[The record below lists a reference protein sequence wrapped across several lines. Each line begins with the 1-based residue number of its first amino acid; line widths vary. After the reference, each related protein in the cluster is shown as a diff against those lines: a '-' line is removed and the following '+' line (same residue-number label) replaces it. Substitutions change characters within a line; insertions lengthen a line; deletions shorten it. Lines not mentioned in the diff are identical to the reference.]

1 MRLAELSY
9 EQLSPEQKVVWD
21 EVVAGPRKKMH
32 GPFFIWLHS
41 PELLSRG
48 EKLGLYA
55 RFQSSLPQRLSE
67 LCILIMASH
76 WTASGEWIDH
86 EPIARGLG
94 VDAEALE
101 NLRKGLPASFKQ
113 ADEAATY
120 QFARELLTTHEVSD
134 DSVCGSTPHPNPL
147 PAKSGERERWHRAKR
162 HPCRLPQ
169 AEVAGDDLAL
179 DLAGALAER
188 EQPRVTPVALHRAFA
203 DVAGAGED
211 LHAVRGDELQGLGG
225 GELRHRRHQA
235 EVLAGV
241 DPPRQLGDQELRLG
255 DLQRHVGEPGGDSPE
270 QHAAWIRSEVVR
282 WAELVKKAGL
292 DKTQ

>member
-9 EQLSPEQKVVWD
+9 EQLTPGQREVWD

-86 EPIARGLG
+86 APIARSLG

-101 NLRKGLPASFKQ
+101 NLRQGLPAEFKQ

-120 QFARELLTTHEVSD
+120 RFAQELLTTRDVSD
-134 DSVCGSTPHPNPL
+134 ETYAGAKSVLGERGVLDVVAVLGYYSFIAMSMKAFAMTP
-147 PAKSGERERWHRAKR
+147 KSGE
-162 HPCRLPQ
+162 
-169 AEVAGDDLAL
+169 GD
-179 DLAGALAER
+179 
-188 EQPRVTPVALHRAFA
+188 PFA
-203 DVAGAGED
+203 DRA
-211 LHAVRGDELQGLGG
+211 R
-225 GELRHRRHQA
+225 
-235 EVLAGV
+235 
-241 DPPRQLGDQELRLG
+241 
-255 DLQRHVGEPGGDSPE
+255 
-270 QHAAWIRSEVVR
+270 
-282 WAELVKKAGL
+282 
-292 DKTQ
+292 